1 MSKVAIYP
9 GSFDP
14 ITNGHLDVI
23 HRALALVDK
32 VVIGVIYNPSKNAL
46 FSLDERVDIIQ
57 SIFKNEP
64 RVEVDTFSGLLLD
77 FARLKNV
84 YTILRGLRAVSDF
97 DYEFQMAIT
106 NRHLCPELDTVFL
119 MTDVAYSYLSSSV
132 VKQVAQFGGD
142 VSSFVPR
149 EIEIKL
155 KEKLQ
160 V

>member
-14 ITNGHLDVI
+14 ITNGHMDVI

-32 VVIGVIYNPSKNAL
+32 VVIGVIYNPSKNPL